1 MNLGEYE
8 QEQIRAINEWRM
20 ERPNVVNTALSYVM
34 FPISIFIQAI
44 VPKSALR
51 SAIDGTSWAAEWL
64 ADEGDILRKGEV
76 SDIDVLKSKGLM
88 LSDKLAN
95 EIHNWA
101 IGIASAEGVG
111 SGTLGIYGLAL
122 DIPFIITFAL
132 RTVHKVGLCYGY
144 RTKDE
149 KNKRFVLALLS
160 AAGANTT
167 NEKAEA
173 VKMLRAI
180 DVMIAKQTVK
190 TIAEKT
196 AQQQLGKE
204 AVLISMNKLGRQLGI
219 NITKRKALQA
229 VPAIG
234 AVVGGSVNAWF
245 INDVGWAARR
255 AFQERWLIE
264 NNMIEV

>member
-1 MNLGEYE
+1 
-8 QEQIRAINEWRM
+8 
-20 ERPNVVNTALSYVM
+20 
-34 FPISIFIQAI
+34 
-44 VPKSALR
+44 
-51 SAIDGTSWAAEWL
+51 
-64 ADEGDILRKGEV
+64 
-76 SDIDVLKSKGLM
+76 
-88 LSDKLAN
+88 
-95 EIHNWA
+95 
-101 IGIASAEGVG
+101 
-111 SGTLGIYGLAL
+111 
-122 DIPFIITFAL
+122 
-132 RTVHKVGLCYGY
+132 
-144 RTKDE
+144 
-149 KNKRFVLALLS
+149 LALLS

-190 TIAEKT
+190 TIAEKA